1 MRTACSAWHTVDV
14 SAARKPTRANS
25 ASVIDVIAT
34 PTITGTTDAARD
46 AESRSLSIMREKRM
60 VKTGPSVFTVCTNL
74 TLTLIR
80 LHRYVTSEPTITA
93 ATGSTVTARARAD
106 ESDESSQI
114 LPRAH
119 VLAIDARYATTPP
132 AAATSCC
139 STASVIGNGND
150 RRISFV
156 VIDVTADVPYHTSSR
171 PTRRAVRGRQS
182 DVTRCTMCGA
192 AAQSSASWA
201 TAATAS
207 RKVYSGVVIAGGDDG
222 EEHVRHPGALR
233 QRGADHAAAAP
244 SRARQLFP
252 VARHAPPRGPPH
264 SERTLQRASLEI
276 AHLPARARAGP
287 RRLIAEKTAHA
298 RAVSA
303 HATPRLAHARA
314 KTPRTDAPP
323 APRRA
328 DSTMA
333 EINKGSYCY
342 KITGK
347 KGALKATAFGEV
359 AEGMPECTAATMA
372 ELEAAMYAAVKE
384 KSGKETFTYSCDCV
398 TPKAALFMADID
410 TVKAM

>member
-34 PTITGTTDAARD
+34 PTITGTTDAERD
-46 AESRSLSIMREKRM
+46 AESRSLSMTREKRM

-222 EEHVRHPGALR
+222 EQERCVRH
-233 QRGADHAAAAP
+233 HAARP
-244 SRARQLFP
+244 L
-252 VARHAPPRGPPH
+252 VG
-264 SERTLQRASLEI
+264 TW
-276 AHLPARARAGP
+276 
-287 RRLIAEKTAHA
+287 
-298 RAVSA
+298 V
-303 HATPRLAHARA
+303 ATPEFGL
-314 KTPRTDAPP
+314 
-323 APRRA
+323 
-328 DSTMA
+328 
-333 EINKGSYCY
+333 
-342 KITGK
+342 
-347 KGALKATAFGEV
+347 ATA
-359 AEGMPECTAATMA
+359 T
-372 ELEAAMYAAVKE
+372 
-384 KSGKETFTYSCDCV
+384 ETLRGTRQQPRC
-398 TPKAALFMADID
+398 
-410 TVKAM
+410 

>member
-1 MRTACSAWHTVDV
+1 MSTACSAWHTVDV

-34 PTITGTTDAARD
+34 PTITGTTDAERD
-46 AESRSLSIMREKRM
+46 AESRSLSMTREKRM

-171 PTRRAVRGRQS
+171 PTRRPVRGRQS

-207 RKVYSGVVIAGGDDG
+207 RKVYSGVVIAAATTGSSARSGW
-222 EEHVRHPGALR
+222 VRHPGACSATWCRLTLLR
-233 QRGADHAAAAP
+233 PLR
-244 SRARQLFP
+244 
-252 VARHAPPRGPPH
+252 
-264 SERTLQRASLEI
+264 ERASLSLLRVTRRRA
-276 AHLPARARAGP
+276 AHRIPNAHCSGP
-287 RRLIAEKTAHA
+287 RSKLRTSPRV
-298 RAVSA
+298 RAPDHV
-303 HATPRLAHARA
+303 
-314 KTPRTDAPP
+314 
-323 APRRA
+323 
-328 DSTMA
+328 
-333 EINKGSYCY
+333 G
-342 KITGK
+342 
-347 KGALKATAFGEV
+347 
-359 AEGMPECTAATMA
+359 
-372 ELEAAMYAAVKE
+372 
-384 KSGKETFTYSCDCV
+384 
-398 TPKAALFMADID
+398 
-410 TVKAM
+410 

>member
-34 PTITGTTDAARD
+34 PTITGTTDAERD
-46 AESRSLSIMREKRM
+46 AESRSLSMTREKRM

-156 VIDVTADVPYHTSSR
+156 VIDVTADVPYHTRSR

-222 EEHVRHPGALR
+222 EQERCVRHHAARPLVGTWVATPEFGLATATETR
-233 QRGADHAAAAP
+233 RGTRQQPRCLVPHHHLTLQRGARSRHLSPRVRAPDH
-244 SRARQLFP
+244 
-252 VARHAPPRGPPH
+252 VG
-264 SERTLQRASLEI
+264 
-276 AHLPARARAGP
+276 
-287 RRLIAEKTAHA
+287 
-298 RAVSA
+298 
-303 HATPRLAHARA
+303 
-314 KTPRTDAPP
+314 
-323 APRRA
+323 
-328 DSTMA
+328 
-333 EINKGSYCY
+333 
-342 KITGK
+342 
-347 KGALKATAFGEV
+347 
-359 AEGMPECTAATMA
+359 
-372 ELEAAMYAAVKE
+372 
-384 KSGKETFTYSCDCV
+384 
-398 TPKAALFMADID
+398 
-410 TVKAM
+410 

>member
-46 AESRSLSIMREKRM
+46 AESRSLSMTREKRM

-156 VIDVTADVPYHTSSR
+156 VIDVTADVPYHTRSR

-222 EEHVRHPGALR
+222 SAASATTPLSAARRNVGRATPEFGLATATEARRGTRQQPRCLVPHHHITL
-233 QRGADHAAAAP
+233 QRGAR
-244 SRARQLFP
+244 S
-252 VARHAPPRGPPH
+252 RGPPRPIVGRAC
-264 SERTLQRASLEI
+264 RTPAIAKASRESGGGYASAPPPRAS
-276 AHLPARARAGP
+276 
-287 RRLIAEKTAHA
+287 
-298 RAVSA
+298 
-303 HATPRLAHARA
+303 
-314 KTPRTDAPP
+314 AP
-323 APRRA
+323 
-328 DSTMA
+328 S
-333 EINKGSYCY
+333 S
-342 KITGK
+342 
-347 KGALKATAFGEV
+347 
-359 AEGMPECTAATMA
+359 
-372 ELEAAMYAAVKE
+372 
-384 KSGKETFTYSCDCV
+384 
-398 TPKAALFMADID
+398 
-410 TVKAM
+410 

>member
-1 MRTACSAWHTVDV
+1 MSTACSAWHTVDV

-34 PTITGTTDAARD
+34 PTITGTTDAERD
-46 AESRSLSIMREKRM
+46 AESRSLSMTREKRM

-207 RKVYSGVVIAGGDDG
+207 RKVYSGVVIAGGDAG
-222 EEHVRHPGALR
+222 SSVRHPGRSSATWCRLTEFGLASAQR
-233 QRGADHAAAAP
+233 FPCCASAASPRGPHAFQITLQRGAR
-244 SRARQLFP
+244 SKF
-252 VARHAPPRGPPH
+252 
-264 SERTLQRASLEI
+264 RTSPLR
-276 AHLPARARAGP
+276 
-287 RRLIAEKTAHA
+287 
-298 RAVSA
+298 
-303 HATPRLAHARA
+303 
-314 KTPRTDAPP
+314 
-323 APRRA
+323 
-328 DSTMA
+328 
-333 EINKGSYCY
+333 
-342 KITGK
+342 
-347 KGALKATAFGEV
+347 
-359 AEGMPECTAATMA
+359 AATGPH
-372 ELEAAMYAAVKE
+372 V
-384 KSGKETFTYSCDCV
+384 G
-398 TPKAALFMADID
+398 
-410 TVKAM
+410 

>member
-34 PTITGTTDAARD
+34 PTITGTTDAERD

-222 EEHVRHPGALR
+222 EQREERLVRHLGAVR
-233 QRGADHAAAAP
+233 QRGADSRCCGPFASAPAFPCCASRAAARPTAFQTHTAAGLARNCVPPRPCARRTTSANCGKDGARSRGLRARHAP
-244 SRARQLFP
+244 SRARS
-252 VARHAPPRGPPH
+252 R
-264 SERTLQRASLEI
+264 
-276 AHLPARARAGP
+276 
-287 RRLIAEKTAHA
+287 K
-298 RAVSA
+298 
-303 HATPRLAHARA
+303 
-314 KTPRTDAPP
+314 DAP
-323 APRRA
+323 
-328 DSTMA
+328 D
-333 EINKGSYCY
+333 
-342 KITGK
+342 
-347 KGALKATAFGEV
+347 
-359 AEGMPECTAATMA
+359 
-372 ELEAAMYAAVKE
+372 
-384 KSGKETFTYSCDCV
+384 
-398 TPKAALFMADID
+398 
-410 TVKAM
+410 